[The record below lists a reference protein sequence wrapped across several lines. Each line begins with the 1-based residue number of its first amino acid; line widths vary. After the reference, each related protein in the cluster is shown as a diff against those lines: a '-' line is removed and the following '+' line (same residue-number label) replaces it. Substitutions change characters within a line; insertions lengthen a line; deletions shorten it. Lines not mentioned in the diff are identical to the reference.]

1 MVKQGEVIVFLSD
14 KNLNDHAILKIF
26 GSIQG
31 QDHQLELMWDE
42 GKGYIIRQREIYIE
56 IY

>member
-14 KNLNDHAILKIF
+14 KNLNDHAVLKIC